1 MVDNEALKLVK
12 KQVKFNVFLLYI
24 YIYDIFRI
32 LPWKI
37 TFYIHFS
44 TNNLP
49 FSYKNIVLNV

>member
-12 KQVKFNVFLLYI
+12 KQVKFNVFLL

>member
-24 YIYDIFRI
+24 YDIFRI

-37 TFYIHFS
+37 TFYIHFPQI
-44 TNNLP
+44 TYL
-49 FSYKNIVLNV
+49 FHIKT

>member
-1 MVDNEALKLVK
+1 MVDNEALNLVK
-12 KQVKFNVFLLYI
+12 KQVKFNVFLL